1 MISSAPGRDPRP
13 APACRRGIPCIGR
26 RLRTSGGR
34 SPRCHILSSSRTACN
49 CSRHSPRIPGR
60 LRRIAKE
67 NSDFVREIVALRA
80 LREPLKA
87 LVKRQVVRVA
97 VLSQEFAVFRR
108 AEPRRKQL
116 RAVDKYQ
123 RTSRAG
129 ALLAEYLY
137 LQSPR
142 GGAAVESARV
152 SAYVELAAR
161 QRKRLAHFIPS
172 RDGAV

>member
-1 MISSAPGRDPRP
+1 MW
-13 APACRRGIPCIGR
+13 
-26 RLRTSGGR
+26 
-34 SPRCHILSSSRTACN
+34 
-49 CSRHSPRIPGR
+49 
-60 LRRIAKE
+60 
-67 NSDFVREIVALRA
+67 EIVALRA

-129 ALLAEYLY
+129 ALLAEHLY

-152 SAYVELAAR
+152 SAYVELAAQ
-161 QRKRLAHFIPS
+161 QRKKTRALYPKQRRRRMKRKLLLKTPAFFL
-172 RDGAV
+172 